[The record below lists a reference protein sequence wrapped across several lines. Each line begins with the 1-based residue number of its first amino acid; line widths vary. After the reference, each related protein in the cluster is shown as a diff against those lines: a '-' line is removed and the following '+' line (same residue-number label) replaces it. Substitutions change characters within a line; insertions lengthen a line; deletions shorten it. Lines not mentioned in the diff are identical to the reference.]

1 MLDFSPLEFFA
12 NFRSTTE
19 VAAAESLDRRSLLK
33 ACVPALLVP
42 AALNPS
48 PASAND
54 FEIPENPLAIV
65 RQKRLPTL
73 VAMIAAQV
81 DTLWCG
87 SPNFRD
93 NPHEIAEDILVY
105 MSYMPKTLQ
114 YGSSVALL
122 WLDLYSVKHTRRHL
136 HRLSSARVRQ
146 VLNQGETPRRS
157 RRSPPLILWEEDHL
171 LHLAVSGVM
180 MLGRMVI
187 HSRQPARQL
196 IGFSWSESCE
206 DPNNLVRVAKPPL
219 ANLHE
224 KFDVCILGSGAG
236 GATMASRLTAAGKR
250 VLIVD
255 AGDFVSPDA
264 LIQKI
269 PQPDGTVKLGP
280 PRSDEVLYRLY
291 KDAGAQI
298 SGGLSP
304 AGSKLDFVLPRRRKK
319 IIPKQAVNVVQARV
333 FGGGPY
339 VNNAIHLP
347 ISREVYDQKWANRQP
362 ASLTYDEFAE
372 LMSSI
377 KRELGV
383 NTKPTETQIS
393 DRSLRFREGAEALG
407 QTVLPLPVSIR
418 ESSKGCGSDN
428 SVDSFGDH
436 VGGIHPYSEDGPNS
450 FLVQAMHNPEPAR
463 VSYRTTANRIR
474 ICRDAVGSLKVAGVD
489 VERIEDSGHRTCT
502 TIHADEFVV
511 ATGVGQTTRL
521 IGQGLNMSGL
531 CNQHVGQRL
540 TGNVGSVLYAMYD
553 KPIWPSTS
561 GNPEPGVTQCYLVEE
576 RWVERDG
583 QVVKEPALEN
593 WFHFP
598 GTVAVALCGWFQEY
612 ARAMKKFNHL
622 SMAGIIVPT
631 QVRSSNYTGIDGKL
645 KLELDAEE
653 FEMLL
658 QGMRRVAEIFLAAQ
672 KPDDGVSLY
681 LPTKSV
687 LLRNNRPCRVR
698 TMNDFE
704 WAMNEIRQSRTCLCQ
719 FALVPSSRRCNV
731 GRSRRPTFISG
742 KNR

>member
-33 ACVPALLVP
+33 ACVPALLIP

-48 PASAND
+48 PASASD

-87 SPNFRD
+87 SPGFRD

-157 RRSPPLILWEEDHL
+157 RRCPPLILWEEDHL

-206 DPNNLVRVAKPPL
+206 DPSNLVQVAKPPL

-362 ASLTYDEFAE
+362 ASL
-372 LMSSI
+372 
-377 KRELGV
+377 
-383 NTKPTETQIS
+383 
-393 DRSLRFREGAEALG
+393 
-407 QTVLPLPVSIR
+407 
-418 ESSKGCGSDN
+418 
-428 SVDSFGDH
+428 SV
-436 VGGIHPYSEDGPNS
+436 
-450 FLVQAMHNPEPAR
+450 
-463 VSYRTTANRIR
+463 
-474 ICRDAVGSLKVAGVD
+474 
-489 VERIEDSGHRTCT
+489 
-502 TIHADEFVV
+502 
-511 ATGVGQTTRL
+511 
-521 IGQGLNMSGL
+521 
-531 CNQHVGQRL
+531 
-540 TGNVGSVLYAMYD
+540 
-553 KPIWPSTS
+553 
-561 GNPEPGVTQCYLVEE
+561 
-576 RWVERDG
+576 
-583 QVVKEPALEN
+583 
-593 WFHFP
+593 
-598 GTVAVALCGWFQEY
+598 
-612 ARAMKKFNHL
+612 
-622 SMAGIIVPT
+622 
-631 QVRSSNYTGIDGKL
+631 
-645 KLELDAEE
+645 
-653 FEMLL
+653 
-658 QGMRRVAEIFLAAQ
+658 
-672 KPDDGVSLY
+672 
-681 LPTKSV
+681 
-687 LLRNNRPCRVR
+687 
-698 TMNDFE
+698 
-704 WAMNEIRQSRTCLCQ
+704 
-719 FALVPSSRRCNV
+719 
-731 GRSRRPTFISG
+731 
-742 KNR
+742 